1 MTRPTM
7 ALTKQRKGS
16 LGIVSRVAL
25 GLPVATAA
33 LAALCAQPVSASLT
47 TYGLDSTANGTNP
60 LAPPPP
66 TAPVSGIQAVSQ
78 NSRLFRAFKMGP
90 ADAFLTEMRLGVSV
104 PAALGEKRTIE
115 AEVFQATQDTSQ
127 PNFWKPTGTSL
138 GKFNIEI
145 TSTGSNVPFY
155 TALTPVGPTLSSVI
169 FTANMNYGISFR
181 SLQNNSVGLRRCSG
195 AATPPTGCDAWP
207 IQAYGG
213 VAYLGGARSTTAI
226 PNWFDATDLQE
237 STYMQLNFTP
247 VPAPAFMGFSSVS
260 GLMVYSRRLRSRIKR
275 SVA

>member
-7 ALTKQRKGS
+7 ALTKQHKGS

-25 GLPVATAA
+25 GVPVATAA
-33 LAALCAQPVSASLT
+33 LAALCAQPASAVLPT
-47 TYGLDSTANGTNP
+47 IGLDSTNDGGNSLTGSGVQ
-60 LAPPPP
+60 
-66 TAPVSGIQAVSQ
+66 TVSL
-78 NSRLFRAFKMGP
+78 NSRLFRSFKMGP
-90 ADAFLTEMRLGVSV
+90 VDAFLTEMRLGVSV
-104 PAALGEKRTIE
+104 PAAAGATRTIE
-115 AEVFQATQDTSQ
+115 AEVFQAVQDTSGT
-127 PNFWKPTGTSL
+127 NFWKPTGASL
-138 GKFNIEI
+138 GKINISI
-145 TSTGSNVPFY
+145 TSTGNNSPFY
-155 TALTPVGPTLSSVI
+155 TVVSPVGPTLSSVI

-181 SLQNNSVGLRRCSG
+181 SMANNNVGLQRCPG
-195 AATPPTGCDAWP
+195 TTTPPSGCNAWP
-207 IQAYGG
+207 ILAYGG
-213 VAYLGGARSTTAI
+213 VSYNGGARSTAAI

>member
-1 MTRPTM
+1 MLMTRPTM
-7 ALTKQRKGS
+7 ALSKQHKGS

-33 LAALCAQPVSASLT
+33 LAALSAQPASASLT
-47 TYGLDSTANGTNP
+47 TYGLDSTNNGGNT
-60 LAPPPP
+60 L
-66 TAPVSGIQAVSQ
+66 VGSGAQTVAL

-90 ADAFLTEMRLGVSV
+90 DDAFLTEMQLGVSV
-104 PAALGEKRTIE
+104 PAAAGQTRTLE
-115 AEVFQATQDTSQ
+115 AEVFKAIQDTSGT
-127 PNFWKPTGTSL
+127 NFWKPTGTSL
-138 GKFNIEI
+138 GKINITL
-145 TSTGSNVPFY
+145 TSTGNNAPFY
-155 TALTPVGPTLSSVI
+155 KVVSPVGATLSSVI

-181 SLQNNSVGLRRCSG
+181 STTNANIGLRRC
-195 AATPPTGCDAWP
+195 ATSTTGCNAWP

-213 VAYLGGARSTTAI
+213 VSYLGGSRSTAVT
-226 PNWFDATDLQE
+226 PSWFDATNLEE